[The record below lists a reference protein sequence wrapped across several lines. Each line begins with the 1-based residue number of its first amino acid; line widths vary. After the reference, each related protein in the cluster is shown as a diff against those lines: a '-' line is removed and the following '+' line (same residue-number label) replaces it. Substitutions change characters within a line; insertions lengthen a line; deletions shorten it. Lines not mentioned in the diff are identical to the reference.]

1 MNAFDALDRNGDGV
15 LTRAEFNAAMGG
27 AGAPQ
32 QAVTYAAAPQP
43 MPMPAVQYA
52 TAAPMT
58 YAAPAPASFVP
69 PPAQFAAPVTYAAGG
84 AFNALDANGDGV
96 ISRQEFAQSMAPPVQ
111 YGAPVTL
118 TAPSVT
124 YAAPA
129 PASYVPAPAPV
140 TLAAPAPAQAFNAFD
155 ANGDGVIT
163 RQEFAQATAPPVQ
176 YGAPVT
182 YTAPSVTYAAPAPAS
197 YVPAPAPAPMTY
209 AAPSAAPVS
218 AFNALDANH
227 DGVITRQEFAQA
239 MAAPVTYS
247 APAQVVQSYAAP
259 APASYVPAP
268 APVVQ
273 TYAAPAAPAGVLS
286 REEFESM
293 KRQVS
298 YVPAPQMSYAAP
310 TAFNAIDA
318 NHDGVIT
325 RQEFAQAMQAPA
337 VMVQTS
343 PASFVPPPVTYAA
356 PAVSYAAPVQQPVT
370 YGAPVTAFDRLDANH
385 DGVITRQ
392 EFAAAAAPAVSYAAP
407 VQQPVTYGAPVTAF
421 DRLDANHDGIITR
434 QEFAAAAAPA
444 VTYATP
450 APAPVTY
457 AAPAQPSYAAPVQ
470 YSAPLAQNPFDRLDA
485 NHDGIITRQEFAAAA
500 APAVTYAAPAPA
512 PVTYAAPA
520 QPSYAAPVQYSAP
533 LAQNPFDRL
542 DANHDGVITRQE
554 FAAVNYS
561 APVQQPISYG
571 APAARPGYAQVIGG
585 GISAFDRMDANG
597 DGVITMQ
604 EFANLQGAP
613 MTTYGAPQPFLG

>member
-385 DGVITRQ
+385 DG
-392 EFAAAAAPAVSYAAP
+392 
-407 VQQPVTYGAPVTAF
+407 
-421 DRLDANHDGIITR
+421 IITR

-613 MTTYGAPQPFLG
+613 MTTYGAPQPFFGIKSQVANEFSSEENTNQ